1 MPLPIFTPP
10 MRPSPGTTTTPELS
24 LRKSSFGDGY
34 EQRSPAG
41 LNHVRRTVNL
51 EWPYLNLSEAKEI
64 EAFLVA
70 RGGYEPFIYRLNGE
84 TVDRRWTCETWAV
97 TDDHPSKVT
106 AQFREWF
113 GVAT

>member
-1 MPLPIFTPP
+1 MPLLTFTPP
-10 MRPSPGTTTTPELS
+10 MRPSPGTTTSPELA

-51 EWPYLNLSEAKEI
+51 AWDYLTLTEAREI

-70 RGGYEPFIYRLNGE
+70 RGGYEPFTYRLNGE
-84 TVDRRWTCETWAV
+84 AVDRRWTCESWSLV
-97 TDDHPSKVT
+97 DGHPAKVSAT
-106 AQFREWF
+106 LKEWF
-113 GVAT
+113 GPTT